1 MKNLTFIFAI
11 IFATSSYA
19 QFDQGTMTFG
29 AGFMFNSTAS
39 FEDALFE
46 GDGRMVDFS
55 YFVTDGVM
63 VSLSLSGQNEVT
75 ETQTMWTFDDDG
87 EYVLVEDD
95 VIIQEAEVNWTV
107 GARYYF
113 LPDNGLFAGL
123 SATKVEWQ
131 EQEFDSMGISTMS
144 DEKGMDY
151 RFDIGMSKELG
162 FDGKLWFEPALTI
175 MTNAT
180 MEGSLRYALMSTF
193 RFAF

>member
-1 MKNLTFIFAI
+1 MKNLTFIFAF
-11 IFATSSYA
+11 IFVTNSFA

-39 FEDALFE
+39 FEDAIFE

-55 YFVTDGVM
+55 YFVTDGLM

-75 ETQTMWTFDDDG
+75 ETQTIWSYDEDG
-87 EYVLVEDD
+87 DYVMMEDD
-95 VIIQEAEVNWTV
+95 VIVQESEVNWTV

-144 DEKGMDY
+144 DEMGMDY